1 MNATIQSSKEG
12 FSSNIISWGKQVCSK
27 TEMAGGPIDPC
38 YHPLKVSNQCMT
50 AGTPH

>member
-12 FSSNIISWGKQVCSK
+12 CSSNIISWGKQVRIK

-38 YHPLKVSNQCMT
+38 YHRLRVSDQCMT